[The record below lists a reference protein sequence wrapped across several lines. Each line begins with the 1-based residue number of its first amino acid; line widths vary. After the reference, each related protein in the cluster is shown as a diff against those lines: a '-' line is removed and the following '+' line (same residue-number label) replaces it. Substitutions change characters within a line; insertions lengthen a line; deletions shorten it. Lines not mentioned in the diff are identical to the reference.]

1 VAYFAASADDIETNT
16 KFAESLD
23 ADFPILSDAEKSVGM
38 AYGVLGAGDS
48 HPKRWTFYIGPDGK
62 ILAVDKQVQVKSAGS
77 DIAAK
82 LGELG
87 VARR

>member
-1 VAYFAASADDIETNT
+1 VAYFAASVDDLETNT

-23 ADFPILSDAEKSVGM
+23 ADFPILADGDKSVAE
-38 AYGVLGAGDS
+38 AYGVLMPEHGLAN
-48 HPKRWTFYIGPDGK
+48 RWTFYIGADGT
-62 ILAVDKQVQVKSAGS
+62 ILAIDREVGVKTAGA